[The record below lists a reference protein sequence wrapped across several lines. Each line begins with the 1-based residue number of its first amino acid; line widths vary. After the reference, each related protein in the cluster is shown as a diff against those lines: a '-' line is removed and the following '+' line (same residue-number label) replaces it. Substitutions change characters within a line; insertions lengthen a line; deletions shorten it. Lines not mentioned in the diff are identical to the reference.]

1 MIKRPA
7 LFAALALGLSAP
19 AWAQSDP
26 AMAAPPAVA
35 AEAPID
41 AARLAAAAP
50 VIDKVFP
57 IGTYARIMNGSMDA
71 IMGSVMDGVGK
82 LPMRD
87 LAKIG
92 GLSEDELK
100 GMGEGTLQDMMEII
114 DPAYQQRMD
123 LFMKTMMGE
132 MTTVMSQFEPAVRDG
147 LTQAYAKHFTPQQ
160 LADLNNFFATPTG
173 QDYAA
178 NSMLLFMDPAVMA
191 KMQELTPALMQQMP
205 AIMGKVEAATAG
217 LPKPRTYKD
226 LTKAERAKL
235 AKLLGT
241 TEAALAKKQGK

>member
-1 MIKRPA
+1 MIKRHG
-7 LFAALALGLSAP
+7 LFAALALGLSVP

-26 AMAAPPAVA
+26 APAAPPAAA
-35 AEAPID
+35 AETPID

-57 IGTYARIMNGSMDA
+57 IGTYARMMNGSMDA

-100 GMGEGTLQDMMEII
+100 GMGEGTLKDMMEII
-114 DPAYQQRMD
+114 DPVYQQRMD

-147 LTQAYAKHFTPQQ
+147 LTQAYAKHFTPEQ
-160 LADLNNFFATPTG
+160 LADLGTFFATPTG

-226 LTKAERAKL
+226 LTKSERAKL